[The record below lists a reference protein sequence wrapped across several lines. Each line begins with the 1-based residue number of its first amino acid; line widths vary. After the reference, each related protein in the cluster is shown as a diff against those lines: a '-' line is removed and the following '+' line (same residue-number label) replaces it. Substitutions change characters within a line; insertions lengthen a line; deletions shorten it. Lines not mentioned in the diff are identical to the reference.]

1 MKTNFNQYLMLKKT
15 RTRLLFFLMVT
26 GLAFLSCDD
35 DEITEILV
43 EQITLTETDI
53 RLGIGEVRGLVLS
66 PTPENANTSDVTWTS
81 SDSSVAQIQFSENG
95 LVAGVKGVALGSTTL
110 TASSSTSGVQSQTIV
125 VDVITKIQEIALEE
139 EEIADPAQTKYNVI
153 FTPEDASIKDIVWA
167 SSDPG
172 VAIVDSNG
180 NITAV
185 SAGVTVVSATAEEG
199 GHTATVEVIVS
210 GNPPV
215 LGLIYC
221 SASGTG
227 SYNPQEV
234 VTSGGGTN
242 INNAQ
247 DQPGNN
253 YNYYEG
259 EKLTVAPGGS
269 FDISIVQSN
278 NWSMTVV
285 WIDWNGDKDF
295 LDDGERVQVF
305 GQQAQLNDGPF
316 NASIGVP
323 VDAAPG
329 LVRMRV
335 LTGDAWTTD
344 PDADPCGEIANSTTK
359 DFDVEIVGKI
369 YCPASGTGGYNPDS
383 VKTTGA
389 TADIDHNSGQPGGN
403 YEFVIDQT
411 LMVSPGGSF
420 TLDVVQSNNW
430 SLTVVWIDWNSNGDF
445 SDAGER
451 VQVFGQQ
458 SQLNDGPFSAT
469 IDVPTDA
476 SIETVRMRVL
486 TGDAWT
492 TDPDADPCGE
502 IANSTTKDFNVEI
515 Q

>member
-1 MKTNFNQYLMLKKT
+1 MLKKK
-15 RTRLLFFLMVT
+15 RTKWLFFSMVI
-26 GLAFLSCDD
+26 GWAFLSCDD
-35 DEITEILV
+35 EEIAKILV

-53 RLGIGEVRGLVLS
+53 RLGIGEVKGLVLN
-66 PTPENANTSDVTWTS
+66 PIPENANSSDVTWIS
-81 SDSSVAQIQFSENG
+81 SDPSVAEIQFSENG
-95 LVAGVKGVALGSTTL
+95 LVAGVKGMTLGSTTL
-110 TASSSTSGVQSQTIV
+110 TASSNTSGIQAQTIV
-125 VDVITKIQEIALEE
+125 VDVITKIQEIELEE

-153 FTPEDASIKDIVWA
+153 FTPEDASIKNIDWT
-167 SSDPG
+167 SSDPS
-172 VAIVDSNG
+172 VATVDSEG
-180 NITAV
+180 IITAV
-185 SAGVTVVSATAEEG
+185 SAGVTVVSATADEG
-199 GHTATVEVIVS
+199 GHTATVEIIVS
-210 GNPPV
+210 GDPPV

-234 VTSGGGTN
+234 VTTGGGTN
-242 INNAQ
+242 INNTE

-259 EKLTVAPGGS
+259 EKLTVAPDGS
-269 FDISIVQSN
+269 FDITIVQSN

-316 NASIGVP
+316 NGTINVP

-369 YCPASGTGGYNPDS
+369 YCPVSGTGGYNPDS
-383 VKTTGA
+383 VKATGA
-389 TADIDHNSGQPGGN
+389 SMDIDHTGGQPGGN
-403 YEFVIDQT
+403 YEFVTDQN
-411 LMVSPGGSF
+411 LVVSQGGSF
-420 TLDVVQSNNW
+420 TLEVVQSNNW
-430 SLTVVWIDWNSNGDF
+430 SLTVVWVDWNSNGDF

-451 VQVFGQQ
+451 IQVFGEQ
-458 SQLNDGPFSAT
+458 SQLNDGPFNAT
-469 IDVPTDA
+469 INVPADA
-476 SIETVRMRVL
+476 TIETVRMRVL